1 MIRKPIPQYV
11 TVLLG
16 MASVMVMLGGYTYLS
31 HRQHQVNPDDK
42 TIPSWSQLKEGV
54 GKSLKESKRTGER
67 WLIVDSKATAIR
79 LFAGLFLGVF
89 GAVALGMLMGCFTPL
104 EAFFYPPMALL
115 AKIPPTAML
124 AVFFVLFGVEQK
136 MYIAM
141 IAFGVLPTLA
151 QSVYLSVKEV
161 PEELPFKAYTLGAS
175 HMEVI
180 WNVLFRFVFPKL
192 IDAVRLQIGPAMVYL
207 IAAEWM
213 VGDEG
218 FGYRIRLQTR
228 IQNMSVVYPY
238 LALLAAF
245 GFSMDFA
252 LRKVQGLVC
261 PWYAKG
267 GK

>member
-175 HMEVI
+175 HMGGNDGWYNLLKPSSHCKHLVSSAKN
-180 WNVLFRFVFPKL
+180 WCPARFSQAQPARGRLPPPQLHPCAVKRASQPVASGPGTHFPN
-192 IDAVRLQIGPAMVYL
+192 DV
-207 IAAEWM
+207 AA
-213 VGDEG
+213 GSN
-218 FGYRIRLQTR
+218 R
-228 IQNMSVVYPY
+228 
-238 LALLAAF
+238 
-245 GFSMDFA
+245 
-252 LRKVQGLVC
+252 
-261 PWYAKG
+261 
-267 GK
+267 